1 MLLQVRESAKVA
13 DMIKI
18 ETIQDIAARI
28 KRARAEREMRA
39 EIHRDT
45 KEVVEGAFRAPD
57 ASTFAAQVLR
67 AAAKA
72 RGAITDDT
80 PRFSNDEHGRRAKL
94 ICNAAR
100 RARGEEPYK

>member
-1 MLLQVRESAKVA
+1 
-13 DMIKI
+13 MIKI
-18 ETIQDIAARI
+18 ETIRDIAARI

-57 ASTFAAQVLR
+57 ASTFAAQVLL
-67 AAAKA
+67 AAKKA
-72 RGAITDDT
+72 RGEVTDDT

-100 RARGEEPYK
+100 KVRGQEPFE